1 MIPNAVLT
9 QKYEN
14 NSIIIIEL
22 TNKNKFIDFYEF
34 IFLCF
39 LIHEWLI
46 SITNVFASHDQ
57 QKKIVEIVAVY
68 KPDCHNVFLLRPWQ
82 SGDSCFK
89 PASTFKSWAPSTYS
103 AVSQSAAA
111 WQHPAPTLPWK
122 RHASDKAFQQVNTNI
137 PQQQSYSINTASAH
151 PGLIW
156 KPMGFS

>member
-14 NSIIIIEL
+14 NSIIIIEI

-68 KPDCHNVFLLRPWQ
+68 KPDCHNVFLLRP
-82 SGDSCFK
+82 
-89 PASTFKSWAPSTYS
+89 
-103 AVSQSAAA
+103 
-111 WQHPAPTLPWK
+111 
-122 RHASDKAFQQVNTNI
+122 
-137 PQQQSYSINTASAH
+137 
-151 PGLIW
+151 
-156 KPMGFS
+156 